1 MTFLSVKPQAG
12 RVNFPRFSHWFDTF
26 AENEFNTD
34 TVRTPALVNTKETKE
49 SYKID
54 IAAPGFNKDN
64 FKLEVEDQ
72 VLTISAEN
80 TENKTDENEK
90 WTRKEYHFAGFK
102 RSFTLP
108 KNVDAEKIKA
118 EYKDG
123 ILYVTLPKMEE
134 GKAKGTIEIKIS

>member
-12 RVNFPRFSHWFDTF
+12 RVAFPRFSNWFDTF
-26 AENEFNTD
+26 VENEFNDQTL
-34 TVRTPALVNTKETKE
+34 RIPALVNTKENRD
-49 SYKID
+49 SYKIE

-72 VLTISAEN
+72 TLTISAEN

-108 KNVDAEKIKA
+108 KTVDAEKIKA

>member
-12 RVNFPRFSHWFDTF
+12 RAGFPRFSNWYD
-26 AENEFNTD
+26 AIVENEFNTQS
-34 TVRTPALVNTKETKE
+34 VRTPALVNTKETKE
-49 SYKID
+49 NFKLEV
-54 IAAPGFNKDN
+54 AAPGFNKDN

-72 VLTISAEN
+72 ILTISAEN

-90 WTRKEYHFAGFK
+90 WTRKEYHFADFK

-108 KNVDAEKIKA
+108 KTVDAEKIKA

-134 GKAKGTIEIKIS
+134 GKSKGTIEIKIS